1 MSLTPPSSRILSPV
15 RPGVIL
21 FSLLIMFL
29 LNLMFSGVRRWS
41 LDWVALALIFW
52 SIREPHYIG
61 MGAAFILGTLMDV
74 AGASLMGQHAMAYV
88 LASYAASAFS
98 RRILRF
104 SLKWQA
110 IQILP
115 LLQIVP
121 LIQFCIRF
129 AFGADFPGFDYFIG
143 PFIGAALW
151 RPLAYILL
159 WPQYQPVERDENRPV

>member
-1 MSLTPPSSRILSPV
+1 MSSTSPSSRILSPV

-21 FSLLIMFL
+21 FSLLVMFL
-29 LNLMFSGVRRWS
+29 LNLMFAGARRW
-41 LDWVALALIFW
+41 LPDWLALALIFW
-52 SIREPHYIG
+52 SIREPRYIG
-61 MGAAFILGTLMDV
+61 MGAAFIFGAIMDV
-74 AGASLMGQHAMAYV
+74 AGASLMGQHVMAYV

-110 IQILP
+110 IQVLP

-121 LIQFCIRF
+121 LVQFCIRL
-129 AFGADFPGFDYFIG
+129 ASGADFPGFDYFIG
-143 PFIGAALW
+143 PFIGAVLW

-159 WPQYQPVERDENRPV
+159 WPQYQPVERDENRPI